1 MEGVRRLAVPG
12 RPACT
17 AGHTEGE
24 GVTVPSILRP
34 KALRPGDAVAVA
46 ALSGG
51 LDDDEA
57 PLFER
62 GVEAIERMGFAV
74 RVSPLVDRDRRW
86 WWAAATPREVA
97 EEFNRLLRDP
107 EVRAVFALTGGRMAF
122 SYLDLIEYDAARA
135 DPKPLLGFSD
145 ISALHLALHSR
156 TGLVT
161 VHADLVTHGFGYWHE
176 SNETRRKEM
185 EDVYLRVLTGDGAP
199 GALSSG
205 RPWECWR
212 SGRTR
217 GPLIGGLLNRLVKVQ
232 ATPFA
237 LDPDRFDG
245 ALLFWEEVGTST
257 AVVWNDLHAL
267 RSAGVFDRIAGM
279 VVGTPVEVET
289 SDGGPDTL
297 REVVLDVL
305 GERDIPVLG
314 NVDIGHDPPNLPMP
328 LGIRAEL
335 DADAVTL
342 SLLEPAVTR

>member
-1 MEGVRRLAVPG
+1 
-12 RPACT
+12 
-17 AGHTEGE
+17 
-24 GVTVPSILRP
+24 
-34 KALRPGDAVAVA
+34 
-46 ALSGG
+46 
-51 LDDDEA
+51 
-57 PLFER
+57 
-62 GVEAIERMGFAV
+62 
-74 RVSPLVDRDRRW
+74 
-86 WWAAATPREVA
+86 
-97 EEFNRLLRDP
+97 
-107 EVRAVFALTGGRMAF
+107 
-122 SYLDLIEYDAARA
+122 
-135 DPKPLLGFSD
+135 
-145 ISALHLALHSR
+145 LHSR

-176 SNETRRKEM
+176 SNETRRKEL

-232 ATPFA
+232 ATSFA

-279 VVGTPVEVET
+279 VVGTPFEVEPT
-289 SDGGPDTL
+289 DGGPDTL

-314 NVDIGHDPPNLPMP
+314 NVEIGHDPPNLPMP

-342 SLLEPAVTR
+342 SLLEPAVTG